1 MLPVP
6 QVAVRGCC
14 ADLRCGHLPSCSS
27 SRSLQPHGRGSRSA
41 PSCSSPSRCVRLGR
55 RKTMVL
61 KRAASTSHPL
71 LTPCITHTTLTHQLH
86 RLPIT
91 PHPRRSASASHRRPG
106 QRWMLWASC
115 TTGRRLHV
123 ARARPTRQRRYASA
137 PLLQPARAALAFKVA
152 LSSPPRAPPAAAGGP
167 ADGCG
172 LRDRHA
178 RRRSFHERLLR
189 SGPARTPRR
198 PELLACCQRRL
209 TAEAVCAG

>member
-71 LTPCITHTTLTHQLH
+71 LTPCITD
-86 RLPIT
+86 PSI
-91 PHPRRSASASHRRPG
+91 
-106 QRWMLWASC
+106 
-115 TTGRRLHV
+115 
-123 ARARPTRQRRYASA
+123 A
-137 PLLQPARAALAFKVA
+137 PLAHHPARAQERFCLTSASRPTLDALGE
-152 LSSPPRAPPAAAGGP
+152 LYDRAAA
-167 ADGCG
+167 
-172 LRDRHA
+172 A
-178 RRRSFHERLLR
+178 RR
-189 SGPARTPRR
+189 SGASYTPAQVRKRASSA
-198 PELLACCQRRL
+198 AC
-209 TAEAVCAG
+209 A